1 MEEPCTSFRHRTPVQ
16 VRFNDVDRFGH
27 VNNTAYFSLYDLG
40 KVEYMHAVL
49 GKNFE
54 RRDIVPVVAN
64 INADFIRPIFYGDP
78 IVIETATVHLGH
90 KSFRLCQRAVNT
102 DTGVVMCQCLTTMVC
117 FSLSS
122 QEAVDIPDA
131 MREAIRKYEDAEL

>member
-1 MEEPCTSFRHRTPVQ
+1 MPVQ

-49 GKNFE
+49 GGGFE
-54 RRDIVPVVAN
+54 QDDVVPVVAN

-78 IVIETATVHLGH
+78 IEIETATVHLGH
-90 KSFRLCQRAVNT
+90 KSFRLFQRAVNT
-102 DTGVVMCQCLTTMVC
+102 ETGDVMCQCSTTMVC
-117 FSLSS
+117 FSLTA
-122 QEAVDIPDA
+122 QESVDIPA
-131 MREAIRKYEDAEL
+131 NLREAIERYERGE

>member
-1 MEEPCTSFRHRTPVQ
+1 MPVQ

-49 GKNFE
+49 GGGFE
-54 RRDIVPVVAN
+54 QADVVPVVAN

-78 IVIETATVHLGH
+78 IEIETATVHLGH
-90 KSFRLCQRAVNT
+90 KSFRLFQRAVNT
-102 DTGVVMCQCLTTMVC
+102 ETGDVMCQCSTTMVC
-117 FSLSS
+117 FSLTA
-122 QEAVDIPDA
+122 QESVDIPA
-131 MREAIRKYEDAEL
+131 SLREAIERYECGE

>member
-1 MEEPCTSFRHRTPVQ
+1 MPVQ

-49 GKNFE
+49 GGDFE
-54 RRDIVPVVAN
+54 QDDVVPVVAN

-78 IVIETATVHLGH
+78 IEIETATVHLGH
-90 KSFRLCQRAVNT
+90 KSFRLFQRAVNT
-102 DTGVVMCQCLTTMVC
+102 ETGDVMCQCSTTMVC
-117 FSLSS
+117 FSLTA
-122 QEAVDIPDA
+122 QESVDIPA
-131 MREAIRKYEDAEL
+131 SLREAIERYERGE